1 LDSIEL
7 NSLTRI
13 EKKDLPRV
21 IDRVKYNYNYNYAHP
36 SIHHLDFNFLAGH
49 GHELLRCHQVSSVQA
64 METMRTSDF
73 TGIFRRNHSI
83 SSWVWIWM
91 E

>member
-7 NSLTRI
+7 NSLTGI

-36 SIHHLDFNFLAGH
+36 SIILISTFLPGM
-49 GHELLRCHQVSSVQA
+49 A
-64 METMRTSDF
+64 MSFCVVIR
-73 TGIFRRNHSI
+73 
-83 SSWVWIWM
+83 
-91 E
+91 